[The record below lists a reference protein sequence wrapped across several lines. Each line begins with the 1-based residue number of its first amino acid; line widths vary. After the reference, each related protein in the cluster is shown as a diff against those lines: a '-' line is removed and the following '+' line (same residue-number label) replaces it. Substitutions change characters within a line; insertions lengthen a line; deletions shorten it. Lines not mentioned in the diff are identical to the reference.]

1 MSDTASYFIRGKV
14 YTRAAIQR
22 VLGGGL
28 QDYLPHADGKVVA
41 GCFSKELNPQA
52 PNVILPG
59 TGPEI
64 ERWARV
70 FAEQRTAVPVFIKQR
85 SNEWYC
91 MGAFRCIRLADDSPT
106 IEEYASKANRSDVTM
121 VLFLE
126 REKYGETP

>member
-1 MSDTASYFIRGKV
+1 MTDRRSTFERGKV
-14 YTRAAIQR
+14 YSRATIQR
-22 VLGGGL
+22 VLGGGV

-41 GCFSKELNPQA
+41 GCFSKDLNPQA

-70 FAEQRTAVPVFIKQR
+70 FAEQRTPVPVFIKQR

-91 MGAFRCIRLADDSPT
+91 MGNFRCVRLADDDIT
-106 IEEYASKANRSDVTM
+106 IREHSARADRDDVTM

-126 REKYGETP
+126 RQKDA